1 MHQLHRLVFGAA
13 LAAAGSVSFAAA
25 EPTTQI
31 YQQRTADGR
40 ILLTDRPSPVA
51 TTERSWQMKAEDPAA
66 SRQRALDVKAEAQA
80 VTERVQRSIDSQRYA
95 MVEEMRINSAR
106 AAMQRTPSLDDN
118 GALYGGGVVGSPYS
132 SYGGYGSAGQH
143 KRDARPMQGGYGGY
157 GGYSGYSGYG
167 GYANPRTTGYG
178 RYIDGVYVGG
188 ARGAGVRAPAG
199 RGSR

>member
-1 MHQLHRLVFGAA
+1 MNHLHRLVFCAA
-13 LAAAGSVSFAAA
+13 LAAAGTGALAAA
-25 EPTTQI
+25 DTTTQI

-95 MVEEMRINSAR
+95 MVEEMRINSER
-106 AAMQRTPSLDDN
+106 AARQRPPSLDDDRPV
-118 GALYGGGVVGSPYS
+118 YGGGVLGSPYG
-132 SYGGYGSAGQH
+132 SYGGHGSAGRH
-143 KRDARPMQGGYGGY
+143 MWGARPAQG
-157 GGYSGYSGYG
+157 GYSGYG

-178 RYIDGVYVGG
+178 RHIDGVYVGG
-188 ARGAGVRAPAG
+188 ARGAGVRG
-199 RGSR
+199 

>member
-1 MHQLHRLVFGAA
+1 MNQLHRLVFGAA
-13 LAAAGSVSFAAA
+13 LAAAGSASFGAV
-25 EPTTQI
+25 ESTTQI

-95 MVEEMRINSAR
+95 MVEEMRIHSAR
-106 AAMQRTPSLDDN
+106 SAMQRPPSLDDD
-118 GALYGGGVVGSPYS
+118 GALYGGGVVGSSYGGYS
-132 SYGGYGSAGQH
+132 GYGGYGSAGGQM
-143 KRDARPMQGGYGGY
+143 RGARSMQGGYG
-157 GGYSGYSGYG
+157 GYSGYG

>member
-1 MHQLHRLVFGAA
+1 MNHLHRLVLGAA
-13 LAAAGSVSFAAA
+13 LAAAGPASFAATEA
-25 EPTTQI
+25 TTQI

-40 ILLTDRPSPVA
+40 ILLTDRPSAVA
-51 TTERSWQMKAEDPAA
+51 TTERSWQLKAEDPAA

-95 MVEEMRINSAR
+95 MVEEMRINSER
-106 AAMQRTPSLDDN
+106 AARQRPPSLDDD
-118 GALYGGGVVGSPYS
+118 GPVYGGGVLGSPYG
-132 SYGGYGSAGQH
+132 SYGGYGSAGRH
-143 KRDARPMQGGYGGY
+143 MRGARPMQGGYG
-157 GGYSGYSGYG
+157 GYSGYG

-188 ARGAGVRAPAG
+188 ARGAGVRESAG

>member
-1 MHQLHRLVFGAA
+1 MRQLHRLVFGAA

-106 AAMQRTPSLDDN
+106 VAMQRPPSLDDN
-118 GALYGGGVVGSPYS
+118 GALYGGAVVGSPYGG
-132 SYGGYGSAGQH
+132 YGNYGSYGSAGQH
-143 KRDARPMQGGYGGY
+143 MRDARPMQGGYGGY
-157 GGYSGYSGYG
+157 GGYSGYG